1 MFSPKEEPV
10 TVTNRNIK
18 RFYLSS
24 HADRYELLEIT
35 RRLHPR
41 VTILVHGEKDGMAFL
56 QEELGKETQIYLG
69 EKGKMI
75 PLD

>member
-1 MFSPKEEPV
+1 M
-10 TVTNRNIK
+10 TVKNPNIK

-41 VTILVHGEKDGMAFL
+41 ITILVHGEKDGMEFL

-69 EKGKMI
+69 EKGKTI
-75 PLD
+75 LLE